1 MPIDRR
7 SLAKSLRAARERA
20 DLTQAALADLVGVS
34 TETISRI
41 ERGAFEPSLSTAHDI
56 AVALAMSLDTLLGSS
71 RLLSARDAGAA
82 EERQWLRLVDAAGP
96 QGREALAN
104 LARLL
109 ANANTPPRTRR

>member
-7 SLAKSLRAARERA
+7 QLAKSLRAARERA
-20 DLTQAALADLVGVS
+20 DLTQSALADIVGVS

-71 RLLSARDAGAA
+71 RLTSARNAGAA
-82 EERQWLRLVDAAGP
+82 EERQWLKVVDGAGP
-96 QGREALAN
+96 QGREALMTIG
-104 LARLL
+104 RLL
-109 ANANTPPRTRR
+109 AQANAKSAR